1 MAYRLLSLLPFAS
14 TTFLGS
20 TRGLV
25 LLRVTADI
33 LVYDVDAHIEW
44 LRGKMGAHFSMCRYV
59 FEGVCDWTD

>member
-14 TTFLGS
+14 TTFFGS

-25 LLRVTADI
+25 LLRVTANI

-44 LRGKMGAHFSMCRYV
+44 LPGKLGAHFCVCRYV
-59 FEGVCDWTD
+59 FEGVCDWTG